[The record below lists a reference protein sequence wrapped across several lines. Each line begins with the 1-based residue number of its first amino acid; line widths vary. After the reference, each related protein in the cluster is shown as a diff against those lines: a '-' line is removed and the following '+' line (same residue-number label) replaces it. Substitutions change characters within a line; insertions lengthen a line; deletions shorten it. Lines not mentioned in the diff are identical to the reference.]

1 MKSVL
6 TLLITFVILLPTGDI
21 TMFGIKINDSRK
33 SLDNLKL
40 TVIAKDENMIKYR
53 TENDN
58 DFSVTFDKGK

>member
-1 MKSVL
+1 
-6 TLLITFVILLPTGDI
+6 
-21 TMFGIKINDSRK
+21 MFGIKINDSRK